1 MKTDLLNTRIDRL
14 QPAIQVVRGHLTFL
28 KDHGLDIGELEIM
41 LSDEWYQGTFKRL
54 REEIEKMGEDDDN

>member
-1 MKTDLLNTRIDRL
+1 MSKDLCQNRTDRL
-14 QPAIQVVRGHLTFL
+14 QPAIQVVRGHLTYL

-41 LSDEWYQGTFKRL
+41 LSDDWYQGTFKRL